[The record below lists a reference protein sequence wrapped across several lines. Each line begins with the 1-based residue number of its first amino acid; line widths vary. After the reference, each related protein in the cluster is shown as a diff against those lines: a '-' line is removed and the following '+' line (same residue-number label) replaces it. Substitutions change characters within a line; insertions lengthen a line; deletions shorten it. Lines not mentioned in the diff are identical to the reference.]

1 MGKMILDDLRK
12 RLERLDED
20 ADLMID
26 NDDRYQMVIVGGSA
40 FILLGKLTRAT
51 HDIDALSVPKELYG
65 LLGKYDINTDVEAYI
80 DNFPY
85 NFQDRLQP
93 LPFGGT
99 KVQFYT
105 PSLEDL
111 VIAKLCSFRDTDKA
125 DVESEA
131 VRNSLNWDLLEH
143 LATDE
148 DELKASIQSPEL
160 PEGYRK
166 VWRSYCSVRDAA
178 LADNDTKELI
188 HRRVLELQQKKK
200 LTNYRIYTDLKLN
213 PGNVNAW
220 LKHNDSSKMSLD
232 CARQIYKYAKS
243 YPSVR

>member
-1 MGKMILDDLRK
+1 M
-12 RLERLDED
+12 
-20 ADLMID
+20 
-26 NDDRYQMVIVGGSA
+26 
-40 FILLGKLTRAT
+40 LL
-51 HDIDALSVPKELYG
+51 
-65 LLGKYDINTDVEAYI
+65 
-80 DNFPY
+80 
-85 NFQDRLQP
+85 
-93 LPFGGT
+93 
-99 KVQFYT
+99 
-105 PSLEDL
+105 
-111 VIAKLCSFRDTDKA
+111 
-125 DVESEA
+125 
-131 VRNSLNWDLLEH
+131 LLEN
-143 LATDE
+143 
-148 DELKASIQSPEL
+148 QSYEL

-200 LTNYRIYTDLKLN
+200 LTNYRLYTDLKLN